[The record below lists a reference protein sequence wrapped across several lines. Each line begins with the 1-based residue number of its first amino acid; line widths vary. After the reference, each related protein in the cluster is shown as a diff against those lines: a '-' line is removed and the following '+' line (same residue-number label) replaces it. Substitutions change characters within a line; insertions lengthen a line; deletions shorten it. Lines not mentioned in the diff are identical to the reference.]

1 MLKVAADRMQHEIRE
16 IPTSKFH
23 TFCIL
28 RPCKLVFTYFQET
41 NITLGLLF
49 TSLVSALSFIIPPN
63 PPTEILTE
71 EKKKKENTYT
81 LIISRFMFFTFQQI
95 FPDFYFKKKN
105 IFYQMGAEK
114 KNKQNFK
121 KLRNFSTTQIM
132 KEKKRERDR
141 EIER

>member
-95 FPDFYFKKKN
+95 FPDFYLKKN

>member
-1 MLKVAADRMQHEIRE
+1 MFQGSCRQNVAWDEGGT
-16 IPTSKFH
+16 TSKFH
-23 TFCIL
+23 TFCII
-28 RPCKLVFTYFQET
+28 RPFIKLVFTYFQET

-95 FPDFYFKKKN
+95 FPDFYFKKKT
-105 IFYQMGAEK
+105 FFTKWVLK
-114 KNKQNFK
+114 KKTNRILKNWEISVPP
-121 KLRNFSTTQIM
+121 RSWRRR
-132 KEKKRERDR
+132 RER
-141 EIER
+141 ETER

>member
-1 MLKVAADRMQHEIRE
+1 M
-16 IPTSKFH
+16 
-23 TFCIL
+23 
-28 RPCKLVFTYFQET
+28 FTYFQET

-114 KNKQNFK
+114 KNK
-121 KLRNFSTTQIM
+121 
-132 KEKKRERDR
+132 
-141 EIER
+141 